1 MSLLKPSVLSPI
13 DAFLRD
19 VHNKKSIRELY
30 DQHSSFIHHIVQRHT
45 GFMATG
51 GKSKRSRDARERS
64 KKRSARERSA
74 RERSALEIKRLQE
87 KSKETEEKLKQLQI
101 QVKRARK
108 AKREREA
115 RRAEE
120 EEAKRAEEEE
130 AKRAEEEAKRAEEEA
145 KHAEEEAEH
154 AEEEAERA
162 REEEAKRAENASRR
176 AKIEAERAKIEAKR
190 AKEPTVETDIETQ
203 LVALDNEL
211 SDVNTMI
218 NSIPAR
224 DNRPVQFVV
233 LMVVAAIVLALAMKS
248 NHLTEDDQVDIHNIT
263 SIPLTTFN
271 RTTDTLVHLDPFRL
285 ALEKLKQGQ
294 VMDNMS
300 EEQLQTV
307 REKLAEI
314 GKKMVDYGWWLISS
328 NPPDFPLNLQGY
340 A

>member
-1 MSLLKPSVLSPI
+1 MYPCTYMSLLKPSVLSPI

-51 GKSKRSRDARERS
+51 GKSKT
-64 KKRSARERSA
+64 KRG
-74 RERSALEIKRLQE
+74 ALEIKRLQE
-87 KSKETEEKLKQLQI
+87 KSKKLKEKIKQLKI
-101 QVKRARK
+101 QYKRKRALK
-108 AKREREA
+108 AK
-115 RRAEE
+115 RAEE
-120 EEAKRAEEEE
+120 EAKRAREAERAEKEAKRAEEEAERARE
-130 AKRAEEEAKRAEEEA
+130 AERAEEEAERAEEEAKRAEEEA
-145 KHAEEEAEH
+145 E
-154 AEEEAERA
+154 
-162 REEEAKRAENASRR
+162 RAENASRR
-176 AKIEAERAKIEAKR
+176 TNIEAERAKIEAKR
-190 AKEPTVETDIETQ
+190 AEEPTVETDIETH

-285 ALEKLKQGQ
+285 ALEQLKQRQ
-294 VMDNMS
+294 LMDNMS
-300 EEQLQTV
+300 EEQLQTA
-307 REKLAEI
+307 REKLEKIANGI
-314 GKKMVDYGWWLISS
+314 ANGAKILANVSKNVLDLMWW
-328 NPPDFPLNLQGY
+328 FKG
-340 A
+340 